1 VSRERTSDIQER
13 AMFETALTVVGNLA
27 TGVDTHRLADGTVLA
42 KFRVASTKRRYD
54 RAEGGWTD
62 GDNLYLDV
70 RCKRDL
76 AENASA
82 SLVKGD
88 PVVVT
93 GRLYTRTYEHDG
105 RRRSVVT
112 LEALSVAADLSRCR
126 TVVTR
131 TRRRSGSTPPASEQ
145 PADDHRGPAEATVA
159 VAPGGAGDVVD
170 EVLEPAGSAPGGEGR

>member
-1 VSRERTSDIQER
+1 
-13 AMFETALTVVGNLA
+13 MFETTLTVVGNLA

-42 KFRVASTKRRYD
+42 KFRVASTERRYD
-54 RAEGGWTD
+54 RAEGGWID

-93 GRLYTRTYEHDG
+93 GRLYTRSYEHDG
-105 RRRSVVT
+105 RRRTVVT
-112 LEALSVAADLSRCR
+112 LDALSVAADLSRCR

-131 TRRRSGSTPPASEQ
+131 TRRRSGPAPFGTES
-145 PADDHRGPAEATVA
+145 PADDHRGSAGATA
-159 VAPGGAGDVVD
+159 SSGPGDVVD
-170 EVLEPAGSAPGGEGR
+170 EVPPLAGVAPGGEGR

>member
-1 VSRERTSDIQER
+1 
-13 AMFETALTVVGNLA
+13 MFETTLTVVGNLA

-42 KFRVASTKRRYD
+42 KFRIASTERRFD

-93 GRLYTRTYEHDG
+93 GRLYTRHYEYDG
-105 RRRSVVT
+105 KRRSVVT
-112 LEALSVAADLSRCR
+112 LDALSVAADLSRCR

-131 TRRRSGSTPPASEQ
+131 TGRRSGSTPLGSES
-145 PADDHRGPAEATVA
+145 PADDHRGPAEATAAVAA
-159 VAPGGAGDVVD
+159 VAPGGSGGVVD
-170 EVLEPAGSAPGGEGR
+170 EVPQLAGAAPGGEGR

>member
-1 VSRERTSDIQER
+1 
-13 AMFETALTVVGNLA
+13 MFETTLTVVGNLA

-42 KFRVASTKRRYD
+42 KFRNASTERRYD
-54 RAEGGWTD
+54 RAEGGWVD

-88 PVVVT
+88 PVVAT

-112 LEALSVAADLSRCR
+112 LDALSVAADLSRCR

-131 TRRRSGSTPPASEQ
+131 TRRRSGPAPLGAESL
-145 PADDHRGPAEATVA
+145 ADDHPGSAGATASSGPA
-159 VAPGGAGDVVD
+159 DVVD
-170 EVLEPAGSAPGGEGR
+170 GVPPLAGAAPGGEGR